1 MTMAE
6 QILDQSSG
14 RAAAWYAI
22 GAVARKT
29 GLTVHTLRAWER
41 RYGVV
46 EPQRSG
52 GGSRLYSTSDI
63 VRLRLLR
70 RATDAGHSIGQIA
83 GMDVEQLRDLLR
95 DEPTASPPAV
105 ADEGGETEVRW
116 VVAEILKAV
125 ELMDGSRIHSLL
137 MRAVVNFPA
146 REVIEKIVIPVLQR
160 VGDLWAEGTLCP
172 ANEHLLTISVRRVIS
187 WLTESLPVEANAP
200 TILVTTPK
208 GQWHDLPAQIGG
220 SVAAMAGWRVV
231 FLGPNLEAEDIES
244 AVAIT
249 DARAVLL
256 GVTIA
261 ESESLVEQLELLSTG
276 LQREVKVLVGG
287 KGMEMWRERLA
298 EIGMEWLP
306 DYGALETSLRSITQK
321 LNHAA

>member
-1 MTMAE
+1 MGEETE
-6 QILDQSSG
+6 DRSEG

-83 GMDVEQLRDLLR
+83 ELDVEALRDLLR
-95 DEPTASPPAV
+95 DEPAAAPPPAP
-105 ADEGGETEVRW
+105 EGGEGEIRW
-116 VVAEILKAV
+116 VVAEILKGV
-125 ELMDGSRIHSLL
+125 ELMDGPRIHSLL
-137 MRAVVNFPA
+137 MRAVVNFPM
-146 REVIEKIVIPVLQR
+146 RDVIEQILVPVLQR
-160 VGDLWAEGTLCP
+160 VGDLWAAGTICP
-172 ANEHLLTISVRRVIS
+172 ANEHLLTVNVRRVVS
-187 WLTESLPVEANAP
+187 WLTESLPIEAEAP
-200 TILVTTPK
+200 TILVTTPS

-220 SVAAMAGWRVV
+220 AIAAMGGWRVV
-231 FLGPNLEAEDIES
+231 FLGPNLETGDIEE
-244 AVAIT
+244 AVSIT
-249 DARAVLL
+249 GARAVLL
-256 GVTIA
+256 GVTIT
-261 ESESLVEQLELLSTG
+261 ESEMMVTQLER
-276 LQREVKVLVGG
+276 LQRNLPAETKVLVGG
-287 KGMEMWRERLA
+287 KGLEMWRERLA
-298 EIGMEWLP
+298 DAGVEWLP
-306 DYGALETSLRSITQK
+306 DYRSLEKTLQSITQK